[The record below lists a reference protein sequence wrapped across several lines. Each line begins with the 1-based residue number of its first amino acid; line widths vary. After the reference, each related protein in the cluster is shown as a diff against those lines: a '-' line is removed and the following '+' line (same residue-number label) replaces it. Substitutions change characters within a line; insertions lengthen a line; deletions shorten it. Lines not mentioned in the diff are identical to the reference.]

1 MANLLVKGAQL
12 LVVGAALSSLHGSM
26 LDPAGIGLTLAQAP
40 NMPDD
45 PEPPFA
51 LPGATVSNAAERGK
65 WWVSSSS
72 NTC

>member
-26 LDPAGIGLTLAQAP
+26 LDPAGIGLTLAP